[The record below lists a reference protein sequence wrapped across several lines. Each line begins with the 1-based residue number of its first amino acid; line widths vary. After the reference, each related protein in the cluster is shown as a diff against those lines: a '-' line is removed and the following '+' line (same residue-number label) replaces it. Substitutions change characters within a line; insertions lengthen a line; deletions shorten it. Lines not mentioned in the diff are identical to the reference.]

1 MPRVGSVGTTE
12 RRALIILLVRA
23 FEESDPEGLVLRLRE
38 RNKATRRAMMVTGLS
53 GEHGGTA
60 ALWRI
65 RTGEAVMR
73 RARILFDGLLREVH
87 VVGRLARLAR
97 FGASTTPLV
106 LSLALVLGVAASAL
120 DLRQRINVL
129 SLPLIGL
136 LAWNAAVVAA
146 SLVVPLLRRR
156 RARRGLADV
165 LSGLFFKGAMSRSVK
180 RARVDAGRVS
190 SESRIVVRAA
200 MRFGA
205 MWNRL
210 AGPLLAA
217 RFERTLHLGAI
228 TIVAG
233 LLGGMCGRGLAFE
246 YPAASRSAWLD
257 PPQVQRVLDVLLG
270 PAARILGTEV
280 PDVAPL
286 AGPDGTGPAAPWL
299 ELYAVTAL
307 LVVGL
312 PRGLMAAWQGFRVF
326 RLSNALPLDVEEPYY
341 RRLFTAWRGAMR
353 QVEIVPYGYTPRPG
367 ALAALKT
374 LMYDYFGARADVRI
388 VDALPY
394 GAPAGE
400 VLGGTGARG
409 AAEPAVGAA
418 PEPDTC
424 HVMLFSLAQ
433 SPETDVHGALL
444 QALTL
449 ELDTTREQM
458 LVVLDMS
465 ASRDRPGDPTRMR
478 ERIDAWSRVVHGVG
492 LTALPIDLER
502 HLSPAAAAGERA
514 RGGAAEELLGAVHA
528 ALWPDGFQGSS
539 RAGGIPARPA

>member
-1 MPRVGSVGTTE
+1 MPRVRDGGTNE

-53 GEHGGTA
+53 GQHAGTA

-73 RARILFDGLLREVH
+73 RARMLFDGLLREVH
-87 VVGRLARLAR
+87 VVGRLARLVR

-106 LSLALVLGVAASAL
+106 LSLSLLLGLAASAL
-120 DLRQRINVL
+120 DLRQRVNVV

-136 LAWNAAVVAA
+136 LAWNAGVVAA
-146 SLVVPLLRRR
+146 RLLLPLVRRS
-156 RARRGLADV
+156 RARRGVAAL
-165 LSGLFFKGAMSRSVK
+165 LSSLFFKGAMSRRVK
-180 RARVDAGRVS
+180 RARVSGGRVS

-217 RFERTLHLGAI
+217 RLERTLHLGAI

-233 LLGGMCGRGLAFE
+233 VLAGMCGRGLAFE
-246 YPAASRSAWLD
+246 YPATWHSTWLD
-257 PPQVQRVLDVLLG
+257 AAQVQRLLDTILG
-270 PAARILGTEV
+270 PAARLLDMQV

-286 AGPDGTGPAAPWL
+286 ASPGGSGPVLPWL
-299 ELYAVTAL
+299 RLYGMTAL
-307 LVVGL
+307 LIVVL
-312 PRGLMAAWQGFRVF
+312 PRGLLAAYEGFRVF
-326 RLSNALPLDVEEPYY
+326 RLSNAVPLDLEEPYY

-400 VLGGTGARG
+400 LLGGTGAR
-409 AAEPAVGAA
+409 AVAA
-418 PEPDTC
+418 PMPGDAVEPETC
-424 HVMLFSLAQ
+424 VVVLLNLAQ
-433 SPETDVHGALL
+433 SPDGDLHGALL
-444 QALTL
+444 RDLTL
-449 ELDTTREQM
+449 ALDPAREQM

-465 ASRDRPGDPTRMR
+465 ASRDRLGDPAHVR

-502 HLSPAAAAGERA
+502 HLSPA
-514 RGGAAEELLGAVHA
+514 GAVGDRTKGTAEELLGAVHA
-528 ALWPDGFQGSS
+528 ALWPDSFQGSS
-539 RAGGIPARPA
+539 RSAGIPARPA

>member
-1 MPRVGSVGTTE
+1 MREARTNE

-53 GEHGGTA
+53 GEHAGTA

-73 RARILFDGLLREVH
+73 RARMLFDGLLREVH
-87 VVGRLARLAR
+87 VVGRLARLVR

-106 LSLALVLGVAASAL
+106 LSLSLLLGLAASAL
-120 DLRQRINVL
+120 DLRQRVNVV

-136 LAWNAAVVAA
+136 LVWNAGVVATRLLLP
-146 SLVVPLLRRR
+146 LVRRS
-156 RARRGLADV
+156 RARRGVAAL
-165 LSGLFFKGAMSRSVK
+165 LSSLFFKGAMSRRVK
-180 RARVDAGRVS
+180 RARVSGGRVS

-217 RFERTLHLGAI
+217 RFERTLNLGAI

-233 LLGGMCGRGLAFE
+233 VLAGMCGRGLAFE
-246 YPAASRSAWLD
+246 YPATWHSTWLD
-257 PPQVQRVLDVLLG
+257 ATQVQRLLDTILG
-270 PAARILGTEV
+270 PAARILDMRV

-286 AGPDGTGPAAPWL
+286 ASPGGSGPVVPWL
-299 ELYAVTAL
+299 QLYGLTAL
-307 LVVGL
+307 LVVAL
-312 PRGLMAAWQGFRVF
+312 PRGLLAAYEGFRVF
-326 RLSNALPLDVEEPYY
+326 RLSNALPLDLEEPYY

-400 VLGGTGARG
+400 VLGGTGA
-409 AAEPAVGAA
+409 ASEAA
-418 PEPDTC
+418 PIPGSDAVEPDAC
-424 HVMLFSLAQ
+424 VVVLFNLAQ
-433 SPETDVHGALL
+433 SPDGDLHGALL
-444 QALTL
+444 RDLTL
-449 ELDTTREQM
+449 ALDPAREQM

-465 ASRDRPGDPTRMR
+465 ASRDRLGDPARVR

-502 HLSPAAAAGERA
+502 HLSPTGAVGERA
-514 RGGAAEELLGAVHA
+514 KGGTAEELLGAVHA
-528 ALWPDGFQGSS
+528 ALWPDSFQGSS
-539 RAGGIPARPA
+539 RTAGIPARPA